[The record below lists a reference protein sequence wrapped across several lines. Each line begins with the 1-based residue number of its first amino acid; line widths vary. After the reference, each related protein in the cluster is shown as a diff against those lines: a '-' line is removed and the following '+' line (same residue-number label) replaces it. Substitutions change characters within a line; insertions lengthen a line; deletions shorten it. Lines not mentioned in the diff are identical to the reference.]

1 MKKPWAE
8 WEVQYLRDHWLEIG
22 DKGLAKRFG
31 RSLYSVQAKRYSLG
45 ISINPAD
52 WSADED
58 AYILEHW
65 YDQTEEQMAVEL
77 NRTPHAIHARGVS
90 LGLFRRKPSV
100 NKWRRWTQEEVSYL
114 RDNWGMVTIQ
124 GISRKLGRTEAAI
137 LNKVQE
143 LGLGAFL
150 EHGDYITLHQ
160 LLVAF
165 TNTGASDTYKL
176 KSWIENRGMPVHT
189 RLIKQKRVRIVYL
202 DEFWEWAEK
211 HRSFLDFSKM
221 EPLALGEEPAW
232 VAEQRRKDYKAFAAQ
247 RKDPWTPAEDSR
259 LIMLL
264 RLHKYGY
271 AELSEMLQRS
281 AGAIQRRCTDL
292 GIKER
297 PVKADNH
304 SPESKWTDEDFE
316 ILADE
321 IRNGDSYTMIGRQIG
336 KSEKA
341 IRGKVYFVYLT
352 ESADK
357 VRAMMGDHPWGY
369 GAPVPTV
376 KQAVHLSRT
385 RTDTKAMLEQLAGVL
400 YRRTLELKKVDY
412 DHYFQRAMCMNWDD
426 LHSCC
431 AAGCEDCDAC
441 TEFVRIQPQYCV
453 RCGATFYERKENR
466 VCARCRA
473 ARKRQAF
480 RKYQRLYGGKNEHYQ

>member
-1 MKKPWAE
+1 MK
-8 WEVQYLRDHWLEIG
+8 Y
-22 DKGLAKRFG
+22 
-31 RSLYSVQAKRYSLG
+31 
-45 ISINPAD
+45 
-52 WSADED
+52 
-58 AYILEHW
+58 
-65 YDQTEEQMAVEL
+65 
-77 NRTPHAIHARGVS
+77 
-90 LGLFRRKPSV
+90 
-100 NKWRRWTQEEVSYL
+100 RRWTAEEIAYL
-114 RDNWGMVTIQ
+114 QQNRKLPIEDLSKALNRSVIAIQQKAASLGRHRSKWTEEDDEYLSSNWGTMSIP
-124 GISRKLGRTEAAI
+124 GIAKHLGRTVNAI
-137 LNKVQE
+137 MLRVQK
-143 LGLGAFL
+143 LGLPPWL
-150 EHGDYITLHQ
+150 ESGEYISLNTLHK
-160 LLVAF
+160 AF
-165 TNTGASDTYKL
+165 SGCNFNTYQM
-176 KSWIENRGMPVHT
+176 KSWVKDRGMPVHS
-189 RLIKQKRVRIVYL
+189 RRRGKDSYRVVYL
-202 DEFWEWAEK
+202 DEFWKWAEK
-211 HRSFLDFSKM
+211 NRSFLDFSKM

-232 VAEQRRKDYKAFAAQ
+232 VDEQRKKDYKAFATQ
-247 RKDPWTPAEDSR
+247 RKDPWTPAEDNR

-264 RLHKYGY
+264 KMHKYGY
-271 AELSEMLQRS
+271 AELSDMLRRS

-304 SPESKWTDEDFE
+304 SAEAKWKDDDFR
-316 ILADE
+316 ILADG
-321 IRNGDSYTMIGRQIG
+321 IRNGDSYTEIGRLIG

-385 RTDTKAMLEQLAGVL
+385 RTDTKAMLETLAGVL

-412 DHYFQRAMCMNWDD
+412 DHYFQRATCMNWDE

-441 TEFVRIQPQYCV
+441 TKFVRIPPQYCV

-466 VCARCRA
+466 VCAPCRA
-473 ARKRQAF
+473 ARRRQAF
-480 RKYQRLYGGKNEHYQ
+480 KKYRYFNSGKRT